1 MSPVVNNFGAFV
13 FENNDY
19 IEVELHHK
27 KQMIFG
33 KLINLGVKSDMEFY
47 ESRET
52 RMVNLF
58 AWIALIGSLAGIA
71 TVFFISA
78 KYPTVI
84 AMFSIFTAMGSLVL
98 NYKGF
103 YTAATYLFVFT
114 TNFSIF
120 IIIQQ
125 YPTNVGNYLY
135 YFPMIFCIALIHNPT
150 KPNARTIF
158 LFVMVALSFLCGFIF
173 DIDSLKNKTLTDQDT
188 KILTIYNSCF
198 TFFLTLILIYLVLK
212 LINRQSNEAVRL
224 LKKEQ
229 EAQVLIAQSLKE
241 KETLLAEIQH
251 RVKNNLAVITGLLN
265 LQMEKAPCDVSK
277 NLMIESRN
285 RVMSISM
292 VHERLYK
299 KDNLS
304 KINFKLYVSEL
315 AKEIVKS
322 FPVLTQQI
330 EIQEELV
337 DAELE
342 ITRAVPIGLIINEA
356 ITNSLKHAFANT
368 EKPTIKIK
376 MQIIFDNVH
385 ISLLDNGV
393 GFSDTQTRKENSLG
407 LSLIESLADQ
417 IDGEVEFKNDNGACI
432 ILKFQG

>member
-1 MSPVVNNFGAFV
+1 
-13 FENNDY
+13 
-19 IEVELHHK
+19 
-27 KQMIFG
+27 MIFG
-33 KLINLGVKSDMEFY
+33 NLINLGVKPELEFY
-47 ESRET
+47 EKREV
-52 RMVNLF
+52 RMINLF
-58 AWIALIGSLAGIA
+58 CWIALIGSLAGIM
-71 TVFFISA
+71 TVFLINT

-84 AMFSIFTAMGSLVL
+84 AIFSVIAAIGPLLL
-98 NYKGF
+98 NLKG
-103 YTAATYLFVFT
+103 YYNISTYIFVFT
-114 TNFSIF
+114 INFSLF
-120 IIIQQ
+120 IIAQE
-125 YPTNVGNYLY
+125 YPTSVGNYLY

-150 KPNARTIF
+150 KPNKRTLF
-158 LFVMVALSFLCGFIF
+158 LFAIAALSFLCGFIF
-173 DIDSLKNKTLTDQDT
+173 DIDSLKNKTLTDQDN
-188 KILTIYNSCF
+188 KVLTVYNSCL
-198 TFFLTLILIYLVLK
+198 TFFLTLILVYLVVK
-212 LINRQSNEAVRL
+212 LINKQSNEAVRL

-251 RVKNNLAVITGLLN
+251 RVKNNLAIITGLLN

-315 AKEIVKS
+315 ANEIVKS

-330 EIQEELV
+330 EIHEELV

-342 ITRAVPIGLIINEA
+342 VTRAVPIGLIINEA

-393 GFSDTQTRKENSLG
+393 GFADTQTRKENSLG

-432 ILKFQG
+432 TLKFQG